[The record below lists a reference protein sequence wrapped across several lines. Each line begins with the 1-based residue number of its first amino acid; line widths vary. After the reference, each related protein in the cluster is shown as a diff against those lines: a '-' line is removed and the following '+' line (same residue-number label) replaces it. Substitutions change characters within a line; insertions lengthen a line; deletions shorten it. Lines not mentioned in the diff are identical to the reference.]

1 MQTIRTAENRPIQFP
16 NPPILSLARRLE
28 RLYQKEQALDACF
41 LQNEISALEDEITA
55 NPATSL
61 QEAAVQVML
70 AAAFIERIREDLAG
84 DQDELLTKMERL
96 VRSALSAVVR
106 ETGVNLAEFGG
117 DRYAPVYTDPFRQNC
132 RFN

>member
-1 MQTIRTAENRPIQFP
+1 MQTMRASENRPIQFP
-16 NPPILSLARRLE
+16 KPPILSLASRLE
-28 RLYQKEQALDACF
+28 RLYQKEQALDINS
-41 LQNEISALEDEITA
+41 LQTEIAALEDEIAA

-70 AAAFIERIREDLAG
+70 AAAFIERIREDLVG
-84 DQDELLTKMERL
+84 DPDEVLIKMGCL

-117 DRYAPVYTDPFRQNC
+117 DRYTPVYTDPFRQSS

>member
-1 MQTIRTAENRPIQFP
+1 MQTLRTVENRPIQRP

-28 RLYQKEQALDACF
+28 RLHKNEEALDSYS
-41 LQNEISALEDEITA
+41 LEGEISALEDEITS

-70 AAAFIERIREDLAG
+70 AAAFIERAREDLV
-84 DQDELLTKMERL
+84 DDSDELLNKMERL

-106 ETGVNLAEFGG
+106 ETGVDLAEFGG
-117 DRYAPVYTDPFRQNC
+117 DRYAPLYNDPFRHSSRCN
-132 RFN
+132 

>member
-1 MQTIRTAENRPIQFP
+1 MRTMRAAENGPIQFP

-28 RLYQKEQALDACF
+28 RLYQKEQALDAYC
-41 LQNEISALEDEITA
+41 LQTEISALEDEISA

-70 AAAFIERIREDLAG
+70 AAAFIERIREDLVG
-84 DQDELLTKMERL
+84 DPDEVLSKMERL
-96 VRSALSAVVR
+96 MRSALSAVVR

-117 DRYAPVYTDPFRQNC
+117 DRYAPIYTDPFGQTS

>member
-1 MQTIRTAENRPIQFP
+1 MQTIRATENRSIQFP

-28 RLYQKEQALDACF
+28 RLYQKEQALDAYF

-70 AAAFIERIREDLAG
+70 AAAFIERIREDLVG
-84 DQDELLTKMERL
+84 DPDELLRKMERL

-117 DRYAPVYTDPFRQNC
+117 DRYAPIYTDPFGQIS

>member
-1 MQTIRTAENRPIQFP
+1 MQTMRASENRPIQFP
-16 NPPILSLARRLE
+16 NPPILSLASRLE
-28 RLYQKEQALDACF
+28 RLYQKEQALDVNS
-41 LQNEISALEDEITA
+41 LQTEIAALEDEIAA

-70 AAAFIERIREDLAG
+70 AAAFIERIREDLVG
-84 DQDELLTKMERL
+84 DPDELLMKMGRL

-117 DRYAPVYTDPFRQNC
+117 DRYAPVYTDPFRQSS

>member
-1 MQTIRTAENRPIQFP
+1 MQTMRAAENRPLQFP

-28 RLYQKEQALDACF
+28 RLYQKDQVLDAYS
-41 LQNEISALEDEITA
+41 LQIEISALEDEIAA

-70 AAAFIERIREDLAG
+70 TAAFIERIREDLVG
-84 DQDELLTKMERL
+84 DVDELLSKMECL

-106 ETGVNLAEFGG
+106 ETGVDLSEFGG
-117 DRYAPVYTDPFRQNC
+117 DRYTPVYTDPFRQKSRCN
-132 RFN
+132 